1 MEGGNGTPRRTL
13 KTDSLIAQVVVRAVW
28 ELLCRKKPE
37 GWLRIVLCAQAHTLS
52 YLVACSGIQTN
63 KTVVHRPGLHHQSTN
78 VLGQRGSVR
87 GVSCRFFNAID
98 VHRLCVVVT
107 VRRTNSKKQQEAS
120 KSCCWVLHCSKESE
134 GLLRIVMCAQAHTR
148 SYSVVCSVIQTNKTD
163 VHWPTYSVNTTRF
176 LLFSCCSAI
185 QSNKIVVH
193 RPSWLYWGTNVLG
206 TRSSNTTLFA

>member
-1 MEGGNGTPRRTL
+1 M
-13 KTDSLIAQVVVRAVW
+13 
-28 ELLCRKKPE
+28 LCSKEPE
-37 GWLRIVLCAQAHTLS
+37 GLLRIVLCAQAHTLS
-52 YLVACSGIQTN
+52 YLAACSGIQTN

-87 GVSCRFFNAID
+87 AAVSSMLQMCTVCA
-98 VHRLCVVVT
+98 VVT

-120 KSCCWVLHCSKESE
+120 KSCCWVLHCSKEPE

-148 SYSVVCSVIQTNKTD
+148 SYSVVFSVIQTNKTD

-193 RPSWLYWGTNVLG
+193 RPSWL
-206 TRSSNTTLFA
+206 